1 MGISIIIL
9 ANAIAAVS
17 VSAQFAYLFVVKSKT
32 APSV

>member
-17 VSAQFAYLFVVKSKT
+17 AQFTYLFVVKSKT